1 MGAQLQRQTHNYTW
15 RQFRSDSLTE
25 DSSSHTLINDTLP
38 EIFGF
43 KLEFDYDLIS
53 QGDFELIFGNYNLE
67 NLFKMCRRYI
77 YFLTEVLDI
86 I

>member
-1 MGAQLQRQTHNYTW
+1 MGAQLQQQTHNYTW

-38 EIFGF
+38 EMLRL

-53 QGDFELIFGNYNLE
+53 QGHFELIFGNYNLE
-67 NLFKMCRRYI
+67 NLFKVCSRY